1 MTDEAILAIERITAP
16 TASPGLGDFLKAE
29 RILFVAAFY
38 QSYSQIHEARTMN
51 LGDQMS
57 LFLNEA
63 FDDEVAIFLETN
75 SVEEKKK
82 FLAYRGIINGNV
94 VAFVSVDANAE
105 EKSVY
110 FRQLAVAPDWQGK
123 GIGRQFV
130 KGVMGL
136 VERDA
141 QMVKNFHAPS
151 DDVNVG
157 GGGTLLLLGGFLLA
171 GCCMWSMVSSF
182 VTQRTEPIVS
192 KTSSSPRSGIL
203 SANFIV
209 PALATIAAVWSN
221 HVTKDDSSSSSMLEL
236 WKKCEKSMLQSNV
249 LQEVTKEEGGG
260 FNDGQP
266 NHLCFHLCVRRFNE
280 QAIDFYRSLGFVSD
294 DAPSAVAQHGL
305 DPMKYTAMKRV
316 VRDREM

>member
-29 RILFVAAFY
+29 RSLFVAAFY
-38 QSYSQIHEARTMN
+38 QSYSKIHEARTI

-63 FDDEVAIFLETN
+63 FDDEVTKFLETN

-141 QMVKNFHAPS
+141 QMVKNLHAPS
-151 DDVNVG
+151 DVIVG
-157 GGGTLLLLGGFLLA
+157 GALLLLGGFLLA

-192 KTSSSPRSGIL
+192 KISSSPRSGIL

-209 PALATIAAVWSN
+209 PALATIGAASVWSN
-221 HVTKDDSSSSSMLEL
+221 HVNNDDSSSSSMLEL
-236 WKKCEKSMLQSNV
+236 FAPSFISWRKCKRAMQQSNV
-249 LQEVTKEEGGG
+249 LQEVTKEVLR
-260 FNDGQP
+260 
-266 NHLCFHLCVRRFNE
+266 HYCR
-280 QAIDFYRSLGFVSD
+280 
-294 DAPSAVAQHGL
+294 
-305 DPMKYTAMKRV
+305 
-316 VRDREM
+316 